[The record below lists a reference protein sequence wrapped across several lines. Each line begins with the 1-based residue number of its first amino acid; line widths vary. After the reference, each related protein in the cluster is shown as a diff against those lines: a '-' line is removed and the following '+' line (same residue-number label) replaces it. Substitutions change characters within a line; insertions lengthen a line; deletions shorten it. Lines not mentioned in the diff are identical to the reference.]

1 MLGRVFTAM
10 RLSSPL
16 ISIAFLLFI
25 SPYALAQSPRS
36 SSVDAK
42 QSAAAAFEQGQNAQ
56 QRGELD
62 SAVRFYTSAITSDPT
77 LYQAHYQRATAL
89 ITLGRDKEA
98 EADLKKVIEAKPDF
112 ARAHRALGQILLDR
126 GSTEDAKREFAR
138 AIELDP
144 KLTGVRLYHASALIK
159 SGENQKALENLR
171 TAIEIGEASAL
182 VYALLGIAQERLGKP
197 DEAFADYSRAIE
209 MDKTIATAREGR
221 ARIYESRG
229 ELAKAIEDYATA
241 YRAHPSQDAA
251 IKLANLYTRVG
262 KPEAALQ
269 IYRFLIIE
277 RPNDY
282 LLRAEVA
289 RLMNENGQTEAAM
302 KEIAGLVKLSPGN
315 AKLLVT
321 AGDIYFKDKPG
332 EAAEYYRKAFEIDA
346 NNNQARVQFG
356 ASLVRSMQFE
366 AALPVLADAIARDA
380 NNYVAHA
387 NLATALFKLQRYP
400 YAAQEFIW
408 LIRARPE
415 TAASYF
421 FLAISFDRL
430 GDCQQAMRAYQ
441 EFTRKADP
449 AANKNEL
456 EEANIRLS
464 LLDKLVKSGKCK
476 STVKGKGK

>member
-1 MLGRVFTAM
+1 M
-10 RLSSPL
+10 RLFSPL
-16 ISIAFLLFI
+16 ISIALLLFI
-25 SPYALAQSPRS
+25 SPCALAQAARS
-36 SSVDAK
+36 SSVDGK

-62 SAVRFYTSAITSDPT
+62 SAVRLYTTAITSDPT

-89 ITLGRDKEA
+89 IALGRDREA
-98 EADLKKVIEAKPDF
+98 ETDLKKVIEAKPDF

-159 SGENQKALENLR
+159 TGENQKAVDNLR
-171 TAIEIGEASAL
+171 AAIELGEASAL
-182 VYALLGIAQERLGKP
+182 VYALLGVAEERLGKP

-221 ARIYESRG
+221 ARVYEARG
-229 ELAKAIEDYATA
+229 ELAKAIEDYAIA
-241 YRAHPSQDAA
+241 YRAQPSQDAA
-251 IKLANLYTRVG
+251 IKLASLYTRVG

-269 IYRFLIIE
+269 IYRFLITE

-282 LLRAEVA
+282 LMRAEVA
-289 RLMNENGQTEAAM
+289 RLMNENGQAEAAM
-302 KEIAGLVKLSPGN
+302 KEIAGLVTLSPGN
-315 AKLLVT
+315 ARLLVA
-321 AGDIYFKDKPG
+321 AGDIYFKDKPDV
-332 EAAEYYRKAFEIDA
+332 AADYYRKALEVDP
-346 NNNQARVQFG
+346 NNNPARVQFG

-366 AALPVLADAIARDA
+366 AALPVLTDAIARDA
-380 NNYVAHA
+380 GNYAAHA

-400 YAAQEFIW
+400 DAAREFIW
-408 LIRARPE
+408 LIRTRPE

-421 FLAISFDRL
+421 FLAISFDKL

-441 EFTRKADP
+441 EFARKADP

-464 LLDKLVKSGKCK
+464 QLDRLVKSGKCK
-476 STVKGKGK
+476 TTVKGKGK

>member
-1 MLGRVFTAM
+1 M
-10 RLSSPL
+10 RLSSTIILIALLLLAPL
-16 ISIAFLLFI
+16 SV
-25 SPYALAQSPRS
+25 LAQTARS
-36 SSVDAK
+36 SSVDTK
-42 QSAAAAFEQGQNAQ
+42 QGAAAAFEQGQNAQ

-62 SAVRFYTSAITSDPT
+62 SAVRFYTSAINSDPT

-112 ARAHRALGQILLDR
+112 ARAHRAMGQILLDR

-144 KLTGVRLYHASALIK
+144 KMTGVRLYHASALIK
-159 SGENQKALENLR
+159 SGDNQKAVENLR
-171 TAIEIGEASAL
+171 TAIELGEANAL
-182 VYALLGIAQERLGKP
+182 VYALLGVAEERLGKS
-197 DEAFADYSRAIE
+197 DEAFAHYTRAIE
-209 MDKTIATAREGR
+209 MDKDISTAREGR
-221 ARIYESRG
+221 ARVYESRG
-229 ELAKAIEDYATA
+229 ELPKAIEDYAAA

-251 IKLANLYTRVG
+251 VKLANLYTRVG

-269 IYRFLIIE
+269 IYRYLIIE

-289 RLMNENGQTEAAM
+289 RLMNENGQAEAAM
-302 KEIAGLVKLSPGN
+302 KEIAALVNLNPRD
-315 AKLLVT
+315 AKLLVA
-321 AGDIYFKDKPG
+321 AGDIYFKDKPD
-332 EAAEYYRKAFEIDA
+332 AAADYYRRAFEIDA

-356 ASLVRSMQFE
+356 ASLVRSMQFD

-400 YAAQEFIW
+400 FAAQEFIW

-415 TAASYF
+415 TSASYF

-441 EFTRKADP
+441 EFTRRADP

-456 EEANIRLS
+456 EEAHIRLS
-464 LLDKLVKSGKCK
+464 LLDKLVKSSKCK
-476 STVKGKGK
+476 TTVKGKGK

>member
-1 MLGRVFTAM
+1 MH
-10 RLSSPL
+10 LSSAL
-16 ISIAFLLFI
+16 TLIAFLLFI
-25 SPYALAQSPRS
+25 SPGVSAQSARAN
-36 SSVDAK
+36 SVDAK

-56 QRGELD
+56 QRGELN
-62 SAVRFYTSAITSDPT
+62 SAVRLYTNAITSDPT

-89 ITLGRDKEA
+89 IALGRDAEA
-98 EADLKKVIEAKPDF
+98 EADLKKVIEVKPDF

-144 KLTGVRLYHASALIK
+144 KITGVRLFHASALIK
-159 SGENQKALENLR
+159 SGDNQKAIENLR
-171 TAIEIGEASAL
+171 AAIELGETSAL
-182 VYALLGIAQERLGKP
+182 VYALLGVAEERLGKAA
-197 DEAFADYSRAIE
+197 EAFTDYSRAIE
-209 MDKTIATAREGR
+209 MDANIATAREGR
-221 ARIYESRG
+221 ARIFESRG
-229 ELAKAIEDYATA
+229 ELAKAIEDYGTA
-241 YRAHPSQDAA
+241 YRAQPSQDAA

-269 IYRFLIIE
+269 IYRFLITE

-282 LLRAEVA
+282 ILRAEVA
-289 RLMNENGQTEAAM
+289 RLMNESGQTEAAM
-302 KEIAGLVKLSPGN
+302 KEIEGLVRLSPNN
-315 AKLLVT
+315 AKLMVT
-321 AGDIYFKDKPG
+321 AGDIYFKDKPDV
-332 EAAEYYRKAFEIDA
+332 AAGYYRKAVELDA

-380 NNYVAHA
+380 DNYAAHA
-387 NLATALFKLQRYP
+387 NLATAMFKLQRYIDS
-400 YAAQEFIW
+400 ANEFIW

-415 TAASYF
+415 TPASYF

-430 GDCQQAMRAYQ
+430 GDCQRAMRTYQ
-441 EFTRKADP
+441 EFTRRAD
-449 AANKNEL
+449 AVANKNEM

-476 STVKGKGK
+476 STLKGKGK

>member
-1 MLGRVFTAM
+1 MH
-10 RLSSPL
+10 LSSPL
-16 ISIAFLLFI
+16 ILIAFLLFI
-25 SPYALAQSPRS
+25 SPDVLAQSARA

-56 QRGELD
+56 QRGELN
-62 SAVRFYTSAITSDPT
+62 SAVRLYTNAITSDPT

-89 ITLGRDKEA
+89 IALGRDVEA
-98 EADLKKVIEAKPDF
+98 EADLKKVIEVKPDF

-144 KLTGVRLYHASALIK
+144 KLTGVRLFYASALIK
-159 SGENQKALENLR
+159 SGDNQKAIENLR
-171 TAIEIGEASAL
+171 IAIELGETSAL
-182 VYALLGIAQERLGKP
+182 VYALLGVAQERLGKTA
-197 DEAFADYSRAIE
+197 EAFADYSHAVE
-209 MDKTIATAREGR
+209 MDASIATAREGR

-241 YRAHPSQDAA
+241 YRAQPSQDAA

-269 IYRFLIIE
+269 IYRFLITE

-289 RLMNENGQTEAAM
+289 RLMNESGQTEAAM
-302 KEIAGLVKLSPGN
+302 KEITGLVSLSPN
-315 AKLLVT
+315 DAKLLVA
-321 AGDIYFKDKPG
+321 AGDIYFKDKPDV
-332 EAAEYYRKAFEIDA
+332 AADYYRKAVEVDA
-346 NNNQARVQFG
+346 KNNQARVQLG

-366 AALPVLADAIARDA
+366 AALPVLADAIARDTS
-380 NNYVAHA
+380 NYAAHA
-387 NLATALFKLQRYP
+387 NLATAMFKLQRYID
-400 YAAQEFIW
+400 AANEFIW
-408 LIRARPE
+408 LIRVRPE
-415 TAASYF
+415 TPASYF

-430 GDCQQAMRAYQ
+430 GDCQRAMRTYQ
-441 EFTRKADP
+441 EFMRRAD
-449 AANKNEL
+449 AVANKNEL

-476 STVKGKGK
+476 STIKEKGK

>member
-1 MLGRVFTAM
+1 MH
-10 RLSSPL
+10 LSSPL
-16 ISIAFLLFI
+16 ILIAFLLLL
-25 SPYALAQSPRS
+25 SPCALAQANRANA
-36 SSVDAK
+36 VDTK

-77 LYQAHYQRATAL
+77 LFQAHYQRATAL
-89 ITLGRDKEA
+89 IALGRDKEA

-112 ARAHRALGQILLDR
+112 ARAHRAMGQILLDR
-126 GSTEDAKREFAR
+126 GLTEDAKREFAR

-144 KLTGVRLYHASALIK
+144 KLASVRLYHASALIK
-159 SGENQKALENLR
+159 SGENQKAIENLR
-171 TAIEIGEASAL
+171 MAIELGEANAL
-182 VYALLGIAQERLGKP
+182 VYALLGVAEERLAKP

-209 MDKTIATAREGR
+209 MDKTIAPAREGR
-221 ARIYESRG
+221 ARVYEARG
-229 ELAKAIEDYATA
+229 ELAKAIEDYAIA
-241 YRAHPSQDAA
+241 YRAQPSQDTA
-251 IKLANLYTRVG
+251 IKLASLYTRVG

-269 IYRFLIIE
+269 IYRFLITD

-302 KEIAGLVKLSPGN
+302 KEITGLVKLSPGN
-315 AKLLVT
+315 AKLLAL
-321 AGDIYFKDKPG
+321 AGDIYFKDKPD
-332 EAAEYYRKAFEIDA
+332 EAAEYYRKAFEIDPK
-346 NNNQARVQFG
+346 NNQARVQFG
-356 ASLVRSMQFE
+356 ASLVRSMQFD
-366 AALPVLADAIARDA
+366 AALPVLADAIARDG

-441 EFTRKADP
+441 EFTRRADP

-476 STVKGKGK
+476 TTVKGKGK